1 MSDLVERLRIE
12 LDRAHDES
20 VRLHEQIEELRTQV
34 RLLEADRAFND
45 GYRQATQRKLGDT
58 NE

>member
-45 GYRQATQRKLGDT
+45 GYRQAIERKLGDT